1 MPRGSDDQGKQQES
15 FNHLPHCVHSFPS
28 GCYIE
33 KVHMG
38 LVCTCLL
45 FHLSTHFTNLNLS
58 NCNLMEGAILDDICF
73 LYSLKILDLSINNF
87 LSIPT
92 SLNELT
98 NLRDLRLGQY
108 QNLIEIMGL
117 PPSVQ
122 DINTND
128 CTSFLLGL
136 ELSISSSPMFYK
148 KMAISK
154 IEFDEDL
161 MVYS

>member
-1 MPRGSDDQGKQQES
+1 
-15 FNHLPHCVHSFPS
+15 
-28 GCYIE
+28 
-33 KVHMG
+33 
-38 LVCTCLL
+38 
-45 FHLSTHFTNLNLS
+45 
-58 NCNLMEGAILDDICF
+58 MEGAILDDICF

-87 LSIPT
+87 LSVVT
-92 SLNELT
+92 SFNELT